1 MLYIGGSEDQ
11 LRMNP
16 PDTIPDFLVQEL
28 EQLDEPA
35 LLAVALH
42 AESDGVPPDRVPED
56 VSMAFAMQNDETV
69 ARIGKYAREL
79 ADSKEQEDGES
90 TTDTE
95 TEPEVDAETASEESE
110 DALDE
115 QNQGLF
121 RDGW

>member
-1 MLYIGGSEDQ
+1 
-11 LRMNP
+11 MNP

-56 VSMAFAMQNDETV
+56 VSMAFAMQDDETI
-69 ARIGKYAREL
+69 AEIGKYARKL
-79 ADSKEQEDGES
+79 ANSKDQEDDES
-90 TTDTE
+90 TTPPDTD
-95 TEPEVDAETASEESE
+95 PEVDAEAAPEESE
-110 DALDE
+110 DVLDE